1 MNIDIKRHLKNSLFM
16 SDLEL
21 FEFAK
26 TCPHR
31 YKVYEI
37 NKKNRGTRTI
47 AHPSKELKYVQNV
60 IVNVL
65 KANMSVHRCAFA
77 YVPNK
82 NIKENALLHVKNPY
96 ILKMD
101 FKDFFPSITP
111 GLFFNECEKHNIHL
125 SKEDE
130 NLIANFLFWK
140 KKRAHKLVLSIG
152 APSSPFISNFIM
164 YSFDALINEYCVNHR
179 IVYSR
184 YADDLTFSTQENGA
198 LAYLP
203 KIVSEKLNTLYRKSI
218 RINTE
223 KTTFV
228 SKARSR
234 KVTGLVLTNDNKVS
248 IGRDKKRQISAMV
261 HQYTLGSF
269 SDPKDIEKL
278 KGIVNF
284 AIYIDPSFL
293 HFLIRKYGDE
303 NIRKIYKKIEKIKA

>member
-1 MNIDIKRHLKNSLFM
+1 MNIDIKRILKNHLFM
-16 SDLEL
+16 SDIEL

-37 NKKNRGTRTI
+37 NKKNGGTRTI

-65 KANMSVHRCAFA
+65 KVHLPVHKCAFA
-77 YVPNK
+77 YVPHK
-82 NIKENALLHVKNPY
+82 NIKENALLHVTNPY

-111 GLFFNECEKHNIHL
+111 GLFFNECEKYNIRF

-164 YSFDALINEYCVNHR
+164 YSFDTLISEYCAEHR

-184 YADDLTFSTQENGA
+184 YADDLTFSTQEPRA
-198 LAYLP
+198 LSSLP
-203 KIVSEKLNTLYRKSI
+203 RVISENLNSVYRKSI
-218 RINTE
+218 RVNSE

-234 KVTGLVLTNDNKVS
+234 KVTGLVLTNDNKIS

-261 HQYTLGSF
+261 HQYSLGKITDS
-269 SDPKDIEKL
+269 KEVEKL
-278 KGIVNF
+278 KGIINF
-284 AIYIDPSFL
+284 AVYIDPIFL
-293 HFLIRKYGDE
+293 EFLLKKYGE
-303 NIRKIYKKIEKIKA
+303 KNIRNLYKMKF

>member
-1 MNIDIKRHLKNSLFM
+1 MSIDIKRHLKNSLFM
-16 SDLEL
+16 GDLEL

-37 NKKNRGTRTI
+37 KKKNGGTRTI

-60 IVNVL
+60 ILNVL
-65 KANMSVHRCAFA
+65 KAHLPIHRSAFA
-77 YVPNK
+77 YVTHK

-111 GLFFNECEKHNIHL
+111 GLFFNECEKHNIYL

-130 NLIANFLFWK
+130 VLIANFLFWK

-164 YSFDALINEYCVNHR
+164 YSFDAWISEYCNTNQ
-179 IVYSR
+179 IEYSR
-184 YADDLTFSTQENGA
+184 YADDLTFSTKKPG
-198 LAYLP
+198 LLTSLP
-203 KIVSEKLNTLYRKSI
+203 KNISEELNKLYRKSI
-218 RINTE
+218 RINAE

-261 HQYTLGSF
+261 HQYTLGNF

-293 HFLIRKYGDE
+293 NFLIRKYGDE
-303 NIRKIYKKIEKIKA
+303 NIKKIYKIKT

>member
-1 MNIDIKRHLKNSLFM
+1 MSIDVKRHLKNSLFM
-16 SDLEL
+16 SDSEL

-37 NKKNRGTRTI
+37 NKKNGGTRTI

-60 IVNVL
+60 ILNVL
-65 KANMSVHRCAFA
+65 KVHLPIHRTAFA
-77 YVPNK
+77 YVSHK

-111 GLFFNECEKHNIHL
+111 GLFFNECEKHNIYL

-164 YSFDALINEYCVNHR
+164 YSFDALISEYCSSHK
-179 IVYSR
+179 IEYSR
-184 YADDLTFSTQENGA
+184 YADDLTFSTKMPG
-198 LAYLP
+198 LLSLLP
-203 KIVSEKLNTLYRKSI
+203 KIISEKLNKLYRKSI
-218 RINTE
+218 RVNTE

-261 HQYTLGSF
+261 HQYTLGKF
-269 SDPKDIEKL
+269 SDPKDLEKL

-284 AIYIDPSFL
+284 AIYVDPSFL
-293 HFLIRKYGDE
+293 NFLVRKYGDE
-303 NIRKIYKKIEKIKA
+303 NIRKIYKLR